1 MNNPDFEINLTNSS
15 VENQKTYFEIEL
27 NGGARGLQG
36 EAGAR
41 GETGPQG
48 EKGDKGDKGDAFTYN
63 DFTPEQLNA
72 LKGPQGEQGLQGIQG
87 EQGVPGTNGV
97 SPTVSTSKT
106 GKITTITIT
115 DAIGVHTAEIRDGQ
129 DGTGSGDM
137 SKVTYDTNDDG
148 IVDNADKVNGHTVE
162 DDVPSTLS
170 DTLEIVTGSSESIS
184 IIGNNIQ
191 ITNGLKVIDKKLYG
205 DTSQDGTPT
214 PDTPIEIQNVTG
226 LQNVVISNS
235 DSSSSNTYEVNLGNI
250 ELNKIGDYQDRI
262 YKDNGKW
269 YVEKQIGK
277 DIYTGSN
284 DENWGVYSLSFFIDH
299 SHRADI
305 CYSNRFVATTN
316 STWVSGDTN
325 YRGKVSTYNDTTKI
339 KFMPT
344 DESITTVAL
353 WKNWLA
359 SNNVEVLYIMRTPEI
374 NEITNEEL
382 IEDLESIELLKGE
395 NNIIITSENLPALLQ
410 LTYYKQT
417 LQGNIEYLDEIKANK
432 EDIPDLTNYV
442 QNTDYAT
449 DSVGGVIKT
458 KDNLATGMDNGVL
471 RCKIKTYNEYNNL
484 LDAAFIGK
492 RTLENVI
499 TGKQLVNQTY
509 VDELVGDAVKY
520 YDTISNMKSDT
531 TLKAGMYVKTKGYYS
546 VNDGGNAEYYITD
559 TESLTLYQEVLENE
573 LYATFI
579 INENVNLKQY
589 GAYGDGTH
597 DDTTAFN
604 NAISNTSVII
614 PEGIFLIDFSAT
626 LLQEKSIKGIGS
638 KSIIKQKNSNVPF
651 IKVGK
656 NCIIE
661 NFNIITNNTEE
672 TAVFILGNYN
682 NTFDKFSEHYIN
694 NINITGDDYSI
705 GFYFNLLVNGSVGG
719 RIENCTVLN
728 CKGGLLFKI
737 TTNSTPSRGWLTV
750 QSISNVRI
758 KAPLVYGLKTDIDRT
773 YGNPQFTN
781 CKFSEIMVDVENN
794 GQNGCVGFIL
804 SDGGI
809 VLDNCYVFND
819 NSSGTSYSVD
829 YGTISSNKTWSN
841 NNTINNCT
849 FEGMVLNEDNK
860 YLYHINNTKYY
871 IRPNSSSDATTVVE
885 NSNIRPL
892 FDKSLEEIYNDSG
905 INSGN
910 ATITFGNDQIGRYMK
925 VIPTNV
931 SSSAYVRLMVPA
943 TYFTSREYYPKITAF
958 ALYNEVG
965 ASLSL
970 NNVTFITGISA
981 IDNTPLFSRKNGYGE
996 INNKKFKFIA
1006 YYGDLS
1012 AEETNTPSSQFLQ
1025 ILLPANWSD
1034 GTKYLKIYDMNVFD
1048 VVTSLDS
1055 GNKLKEL
1062 ITK

>member
-1 MNNPDFEINLTNSS
+1 MSEIS
-15 VENQKTYFEIEL
+15 IL
-27 NGGARGLQG
+27 NG
-36 EAGAR
+36 
-41 GETGPQG
+41 
-48 EKGDKGDKGDAFTYN
+48 Y
-63 DFTPEQLNA
+63 
-72 LKGPQGEQGLQGIQG
+72 
-87 EQGVPGTNGV
+87 
-97 SPTVSTSKT
+97 
-106 GKITTITIT
+106 KI
-115 DAIGVHTAEIRDGQ
+115 
-129 DGTGSGDM
+129 
-137 SKVTYDTNDDG
+137 K
-148 IVDNADKVNGHTVE
+148 
-162 DDVPSTLS
+162 
-170 DTLEIVTGSSESIS
+170 
-184 IIGNNIQ
+184 
-191 ITNGLKVIDKKLYG
+191 DKK
-205 DTSQDGTPT
+205 
-214 PDTPIEIQNVTG
+214 
-226 LQNVVISNS
+226 
-235 DSSSSNTYEVNLGNI
+235 
-250 ELNKIGDYQDRI
+250 
-262 YKDNGKW
+262 
-269 YVEKQIGK
+269 
-277 DIYTGSN
+277 
-284 DENWGVYSLSFFIDH
+284 
-299 SHRADI
+299 
-305 CYSNRFVATTN
+305 
-316 STWVSGDTN
+316 
-325 YRGKVSTYNDTTKI
+325 
-339 KFMPT
+339 
-344 DESITTVAL
+344 
-353 WKNWLA
+353 
-359 SNNVEVLYIMRTPEI
+359 
-374 NEITNEEL
+374 
-382 IEDLESIELLKGE
+382 
-395 NNIIITSENLPALLQ
+395 
-410 LTYYKQT
+410 
-417 LQGNIEYLDEIKANK
+417 
-432 EDIPDLTNYV
+432 
-442 QNTDYAT
+442 
-449 DSVGGVIKT
+449 
-458 KDNLATGMDNGVL
+458 
-471 RCKIKTYNEYNNL
+471 
-484 LDAAFIGK
+484 
-492 RTLENVI
+492 
-499 TGKQLVNQTY
+499 
-509 VDELVGDAVKY
+509 AVRY

-573 LYATFI
+573 LYATLI

-589 GAYGDGTH
+589 GAYGNGIH

-614 PEGIFLIDFSAT
+614 PEGTFLIDFSAT

-705 GFYFNLLVNGSVGG
+705 GFYFNLLTNGSVGG
-719 RIENCTVLN
+719 RIENCTVSN

-750 QSISNVRI
+750 QSISNIRV
-758 KAPLVYGLKTDIDRT
+758 KAPLVYGFKADIERT

-809 VLDNCYVFND
+809 TLDNCYVFND

-829 YGTISSNKTWSN
+829 YGTIPFNKTWSN

-943 TYFTSREYYPKITAF
+943 DYFTSREYYPKITAF

>member
-344 DESITTVAL
+344 DESITTVA
-353 WKNWLA
+353 
-359 SNNVEVLYIMRTPEI
+359 
-374 NEITNEEL
+374 
-382 IEDLESIELLKGE
+382 
-395 NNIIITSENLPALLQ
+395 
-410 LTYYKQT
+410 
-417 LQGNIEYLDEIKANK
+417 
-432 EDIPDLTNYV
+432 
-442 QNTDYAT
+442 
-449 DSVGGVIKT
+449 
-458 KDNLATGMDNGVL
+458 
-471 RCKIKTYNEYNNL
+471 
-484 LDAAFIGK
+484 
-492 RTLENVI
+492 
-499 TGKQLVNQTY
+499 
-509 VDELVGDAVKY
+509 
-520 YDTISNMKSDT
+520 
-531 TLKAGMYVKTKGYYS
+531 
-546 VNDGGNAEYYITD
+546 
-559 TESLTLYQEVLENE
+559 
-573 LYATFI
+573 
-579 INENVNLKQY
+579 
-589 GAYGDGTH
+589 
-597 DDTTAFN
+597 
-604 NAISNTSVII
+604 
-614 PEGIFLIDFSAT
+614 
-626 LLQEKSIKGIGS
+626 
-638 KSIIKQKNSNVPF
+638 
-651 IKVGK
+651 
-656 NCIIE
+656 
-661 NFNIITNNTEE
+661 
-672 TAVFILGNYN
+672 
-682 NTFDKFSEHYIN
+682 
-694 NINITGDDYSI
+694 
-705 GFYFNLLVNGSVGG
+705 
-719 RIENCTVLN
+719 
-728 CKGGLLFKI
+728 
-737 TTNSTPSRGWLTV
+737 
-750 QSISNVRI
+750 
-758 KAPLVYGLKTDIDRT
+758 
-773 YGNPQFTN
+773 
-781 CKFSEIMVDVENN
+781 
-794 GQNGCVGFIL
+794 
-804 SDGGI
+804 
-809 VLDNCYVFND
+809 
-819 NSSGTSYSVD
+819 
-829 YGTISSNKTWSN
+829 
-841 NNTINNCT
+841 
-849 FEGMVLNEDNK
+849 
-860 YLYHINNTKYY
+860 
-871 IRPNSSSDATTVVE
+871 
-885 NSNIRPL
+885 
-892 FDKSLEEIYNDSG
+892 
-905 INSGN
+905 
-910 ATITFGNDQIGRYMK
+910 
-925 VIPTNV
+925 
-931 SSSAYVRLMVPA
+931 
-943 TYFTSREYYPKITAF
+943 
-958 ALYNEVG
+958 
-965 ASLSL
+965 
-970 NNVTFITGISA
+970 
-981 IDNTPLFSRKNGYGE
+981 
-996 INNKKFKFIA
+996 
-1006 YYGDLS
+1006 
-1012 AEETNTPSSQFLQ
+1012 
-1025 ILLPANWSD
+1025 
-1034 GTKYLKIYDMNVFD
+1034 
-1048 VVTSLDS
+1048 
-1055 GNKLKEL
+1055 
-1062 ITK
+1062 